1 MPVDPRT
8 SASAP
13 ADMEPALR
21 YAETFNTF
29 NLQAGNFLEYL
40 SHGHRLLPSEL
51 NDFATALNAHR
62 DEVFARNDADAD
74 ETKRGVY
81 VAAARMGFDLYDSE
95 FQSWLNSFSYNAFRL
110 AVAEAELR
118 GA

>member
-8 SASAP
+8 SVSAP

-21 YAETFNTF
+21 YAEAFHTF
-29 NLQAGNFLEYL
+29 NLQAGNFLVYL
-40 SHGHRLLPSEL
+40 THEHNLLPSEL

-62 DEVFARNDADAD
+62 DEVFAHNDVEAD

-81 VAAARMGFDLYDSE
+81 VVAARMGFDLYDSE

-110 AVAEAELR
+110 AVAQEELR